1 MESDVQSDQN
11 QKKTIWDSIHLNSRL
26 TNSI

>member
-11 QKKTIWDSIHLNSRL
+11 QKKTIWDSIRLNSRL
-26 TNSI
+26 INSI